1 MAELKKAGIQMQKPS
16 STSTSSQ
23 GYKAPKQRFNR
34 PHFAKPYARTH
45 GQFATQKEFFSQ
57 QPGAKGCPHQTTH
70 SNPEGSMKDKVR
82 EKVSSIVNAE
92 LLSQLVLNLKAGCVK
107 EHITNW
113 KEVTTDPVI
122 LDAIQHHHIEFEG
135 HCRPVQATQPRQI
148 IFSSADKDI
157 INLEIAKLLT
167 KGVIE
172 PSKPSDGD
180 FISTIFV
187 RPKKDGSHRLI
198 LKLKPLNEF
207 VAYYHFKI
215 DTIHAALK
223 LMRPGCFMASVD
235 LKDAYYSI
243 PISVED
249 RNFLKFEWQGNYFRF
264 TCLPNGLASAP
275 RLFTKV
281 LKPIYAHLRSLG
293 HFCMGHIDDS
303 FLMGH
308 TYTSCRENIWET
320 TNTFL
325 KLGFVIH
332 PTKSV
337 LTPTQELEFLGFLL
351 NSNSMTIRL
360 PPRKA
365 ITVKQACENLLN
377 QSNPTIREVARV
389 IGLLV
394 SSLPGVQFGELHYR
408 HLERNKISA
417 LTINK
422 GDYDALMSLSAKAV
436 LEITVGHRTLSDQIL
451 KMSGQLHIMIGHD
464 DRTCHQHILSSL
476 LQGVVSQ

>member
-1 MAELKKAGIQMQKPS
+1 M
-16 STSTSSQ
+16 
-23 GYKAPKQRFNR
+23 
-34 PHFAKPYARTH
+34 
-45 GQFATQKEFFSQ
+45 
-57 QPGAKGCPHQTTH
+57 
-70 SNPEGSMKDKVR
+70 
-82 EKVSSIVNAE
+82 NAE
-92 LLSQLVLNLKAGCVK
+92 LLSQLVLNFKAGCVK

-113 KEVTTDPVI
+113 KAVTTDPVI

-198 LKLKPLNEF
+198 LNLKPLNEF
-207 VAYYHFKI
+207 VAYYHFKM
-215 DTIHAALK
+215 DTIHDALK
-223 LMRPGCFMASVD
+223 LMRPGCFMASVN

-249 RNFLKFEWQGNYFRF
+249 RNFLKFEWQGNYLRF

-281 LKPIYAHLRSLG
+281 LKPIHAHLRSLG
-293 HFCMGHIDDS
+293 HFCMAHIDDS
-303 FLMGH
+303 FFMGH
-308 TYTSCRENIWET
+308 TYTSCGENIWET

-325 KLGFVIH
+325 KLGFFIH

-337 LTPTQELEFLGFLL
+337 LTHQC
-351 NSNSMTIRL
+351 NS
-360 PPRKA
+360 
-365 ITVKQACENLLN
+365 
-377 QSNPTIREVARV
+377 
-389 IGLLV
+389 GLA
-394 SSLPGVQFGELHYR
+394 F
-408 HLERNKISA
+408 A
-417 LTINK
+417 LK
-422 GDYDALMSLSAKAV
+422 LMSAS
-436 LEITVGHRTLSDQIL
+436 
-451 KMSGQLHIMIGHD
+451 
-464 DRTCHQHILSSL
+464 
-476 LQGVVSQ
+476 